1 MSRGRFDLGGAKA
14 AVSGSI
20 GGMDKAKMVKIG
32 IASALLLIAG
42 VMILVQA
49 GVFESSPKPV
59 ADETPM
65 SGATTART
73 VVDPNDEFADDDP
86 TRQITIE
93 TAPDGREMPRKGNAR
108 INPDLLDN
116 PR

>member
-1 MSRGRFDLGGAKA
+1 MSRGRFDLVGAKA

-49 GVFESSPKPV
+49 GVFESSPKPAAGNTSV
-59 ADETPM
+59 PT
-65 SGATTART
+65 TTAPWSALEQ
-73 VVDPNDEFADDDP
+73 DDEFTDDQP
-86 TRQITIE
+86 NRTITIE
-93 TAPDGREMPRKGNAR
+93 IGPDGKRMPRIGNAR

>member
-1 MSRGRFDLGGAKA
+1 MSRGRFDLGSAKA

-32 IASALLLIAG
+32 IAATLLVVAG

-49 GVFESSPKPV
+49 GVFESRPSSQPV
-59 ADETPM
+59 DTPM
-65 SGATTART
+65 SGATSATT
-73 VVDPNDEFADDDP
+73 ITDPNDEFASDDP
-86 TRQITIE
+86 TRQIVVE
-93 TAPDGREMPRKGNAR
+93 TAPDGRQLPRKGNAR
-108 INPDLLDN
+108 INPDMLEN